1 MHQLVNYF
9 NRYVSERKLTH
20 KGETIILNLIKKLLS
35 YSWLILL
42 VVIAITA
49 VFISAMM
56 SNTKMETDLDK
67 YMPQQHPAFVYSSQA
82 EELFGIKDGIIFAI
96 ENDNGIY
103 NEGTLQKIKDLTK
116 ELQKMDGIEKSD
128 VTSLYTADNIVG
140 SEYGM
145 EVNAFYTRVPKTE
158 EKLLQ
163 LQEDVRSNNMIYGR
177 LVSLDETA
185 TIIIAEIDDYVFTE
199 DFYNQVLDLADSYE
213 GPETL
218 YVAGIPIVE
227 GTLGKLAPKDMKTMA
242 PIVIGI
248 IIIVLLL
255 ILRSVKGTILNLLVV
270 LFSTVWTFG
279 LMALLNIPIYSVSTM
294 IPVMLIAIGVAYG
307 IHLFNHLELYLDMNP
322 GADKKDA
329 LADMLAHMWKPVLM
343 AAVTTAVGFI
353 SLVTSQVFPV
363 KYFGLFTAFGVMS
376 ALLFALVLIPA
387 GLMILGLPR
396 FRKFGKKKTREDNF
410 AFRFSTGITKHRTLT
425 IILTVAVVALSLYG
439 ISRVWINSSF
449 LSNFEDDSD
458 IVLTDKFI
466 NDNFAGTSSLNIVLE
481 ADSPDIFKDAEVLR
495 LVDKMQDDLE
505 ALPMVGDTFSL
516 TDFIRRMNM
525 VMNEDNNKF
534 DSIPDSRDMI
544 AQYLLL
550 YEMSGDPE
558 NLISVVD
565 YEYQTL
571 NLTAQ
576 LKSDDSRTI
585 RSAIDVAE
593 NYRPQFKAMGVD
605 INFAGTGYKG
615 LVFSELILQGQI
627 SSLILSILIVIVLV
641 SLMFRNIIIG
651 LIASVPILIT
661 TLINFGVMGLLN
673 VPLGPTTALISS
685 IAVGIGI
692 DYAIH
697 FIDRYK
703 EYATET
709 GNKDKTARLTM
720 YNTGRAIM
728 FNAVVVIS
736 GFLALLF
743 SMFPPNRQLGA
754 LVSLNMFSSFL
765 GTLTIMFLLMYMS
778 NTYFKTKKN
787 KIEGVK

>member
-1 MHQLVNYF
+1 M
-9 NRYVSERKLTH
+9 
-20 KGETIILNLIKKLLS
+20 NLIKKMLG

-42 VVIAITA
+42 LIAAVTA
-49 VFISAMM
+49 VFIYAMM
-56 SNTKMETDLDK
+56 TNTRMETNLDK
-67 YMPQQHPAFVYSSQA
+67 YMPQKHPAFVYSNQA

-96 ENDNGIY
+96 ENDEGIY

-116 ELQKMDGIEKSD
+116 DLQKMDGIEKND

-145 EVNAFYTRVPKTE
+145 EVNAFYSRVPKTE
-158 EKLLQ
+158 EKLEQ
-163 LQEDVRSNNMIYGR
+163 LRDEVRSNSMVFGR
-177 LVSLDETA
+177 LVSKDEKS
-185 TIIIAEIDDYVFTE
+185 TIVVAEIDNYVFTD
-199 DFYNQVLDLADSYE
+199 DFYNQILDLADSYT
-213 GPETL
+213 GPEKI
-218 YVAGIPIVE
+218 YVAGSPIVE
-227 GTLGKLAPKDMKTMA
+227 GTLAKLAPRDMKTMA

-255 ILRSVKGTILNLLVV
+255 ILRSIKATILNLLVV

-279 LMALLNIPIYSVSTM
+279 LMALLNVPIYSVSTM

-307 IHLFNHLELYLDMNP
+307 IHMFNHLEFYLEKNP
-322 GADKKDA
+322 GAEKKDA
-329 LADMLAHMWKPVLM
+329 LADMLFHMWKPVLM

-353 SLVTSQVFPV
+353 SLVTSQVYPV

-376 ALLFALVLIPA
+376 SLLFAKVLISA
-387 GLMILGLPR
+387 GLMVLGLPK
-396 FRKFGKKKTREDNF
+396 FRKIGKKKEHKNTF
-410 AFRFSTGITKHRTLT
+410 AFRFAGGITKHKTLT
-425 IILTVAVVALSLYG
+425 IVLTVIVVAVSIYG

-449 LSNFEDDSD
+449 LSNFEKDSE

-466 NDNFAGTSSLNIVLE
+466 NDNFAGTSSLNIVLQ
-481 ADSPDIFKDAEVLR
+481 ADEPDMFKDPDVLK
-495 LVDKMQDDLE
+495 LVNKLQENLVT
-505 ALPMVGDTFSL
+505 LPMVGDTFSL

-525 VMNEDNNKF
+525 VMNADDSAF
-534 DSIPDSRDMI
+534 DTIPDSSEMI

-558 NLISVVD
+558 NLEAVVD
-565 YEYQTL
+565 YDYQTL
-571 NLTAQ
+571 NLTVQ

-585 RSAIDVAE
+585 KSAIDVAE
-593 NYRPQFKAMGVD
+593 TYREDFENLGIT

-641 SLMFRNIIIG
+641 SLMFRNILIG

-673 VPLGPTTALISS
+673 VALGPTTALISS

-697 FIDRYK
+697 FLDRYRK
-703 EYATET
+703 YSIET
-709 GNKDKTARLTM
+709 GNKDITARLTM
-720 YNTGRAIM
+720 FSTGRAVM
-728 FNAVVVIS
+728 FNAIVVIS

-754 LVSLNMFSSFL
+754 LVSLNMFTSFL
-765 GTLTIMFLLMYMS
+765 GTLSIMFLLVYIS
-778 NTYFKTKKN
+778 NVYFKKKTKTKN
-787 KIEGVK
+787 IEGVQ

>member
-1 MHQLVNYF
+1 M
-9 NRYVSERKLTH
+9 NR
-20 KGETIILNLIKKLLS
+20 IKKLLGHS
-35 YSWLILL
+35 RLILL
-42 VVIAITA
+42 VILA
-49 VFISAMM
+49 VTGFFIYAMY
-56 SNTKMETDLDK
+56 SNTRMETDLDK
-67 YMPQQHPAFVYSSQA
+67 YMPQKHPAFVYSNQA

-96 ENDNGIY
+96 ENKDGIY

-145 EVNAFYTRVPKTE
+145 EVNTFYSRVPKTE
-158 EKLLQ
+158 SKLQQ
-163 LQEDVRSNNMIYGR
+163 LRDDVRSNNMVYGR
-177 LVSLDETA
+177 LVSTDETS

-199 DFYNQVLDLADSYE
+199 DFYNQVLEMAESYE

-218 YVAGIPIVE
+218 YVAGTPIVE

-248 IIIVLLL
+248 IVIVLLM
-255 ILRSVKGTILNLLVV
+255 ILRSVKGMILNLLVV

-279 LMALLNIPIYSVSTM
+279 LMAVLDIPIYSVSTM

-307 IHLFNHLELYLDMNP
+307 IHLFNHLELYLEKHP

-329 LADMLAHMWKPVLM
+329 LADMLRHMWKPVMM
-343 AAVTTAVGFI
+343 AAITTAVGFI

-363 KYFGLFTAFGVMS
+363 KYFGLFTAFGVLS
-376 ALLFALVLIPA
+376 ALFFALVLIPA
-387 GLMILGLPR
+387 GLMVFGLPG
-396 FRKFGKKKTREDNF
+396 FRKIRKNRTEKDHF
-410 AFRFSTGITKHRTLT
+410 AFRFSGIITKHKTLT
-425 IILTVAVVALSLYG
+425 ILITAAVVVLSIYG
-439 ISRVWINSSF
+439 ISRLWINSSF
-449 LSNFEDDSD
+449 LANFESDSD
-458 IVLTDKFI
+458 IVLTDRFI
-466 NDNFAGTSSLNIVLE
+466 NEHFAGTSSLNIVLE
-481 ADSPDIFKDAEVLR
+481 ADEPDMFKNPEVLK
-495 LVDKMQDDLE
+495 LVDDLQNDLE

-516 TDFIRRMNM
+516 ADFIRRMNM
-525 VMNEDNNKF
+525 VMNEDNPVF

-558 NLISVVD
+558 NLTSVID

-585 RSAIDVAE
+585 RAAIDVAE
-593 NYRPQFKAMGVD
+593 SYRERLGEQGIE
-605 INFAGTGYKG
+605 INFAGSGYKA
-615 LVFSELILQGQI
+615 LVFSELIFKGQI
-627 SSLILSILIVIVLV
+627 SSLILSILIVIILV
-641 SLMFRNIIIG
+641 SLMFRHIVIG
-651 LIASVPILIT
+651 LIASVPIMIT
-661 TLINFGVMGLLN
+661 ALINFGIMGLLN

-703 EYATET
+703 EYASET
-709 GNKDKTARLTM
+709 GDKKETARLTM

>member
-1 MHQLVNYF
+1 MN
-9 NRYVSERKLTH
+9 
-20 KGETIILNLIKKLLS
+20 ILDFIKKLLG
-35 YSWLILL
+35 YSWLLLL
-42 VVIAITA
+42 VVIAITG
-49 VFISAMM
+49 VFIFAMK
-56 SNTKMETDLDK
+56 SNTRMETNLDK
-67 YMPQQHPAFVYSSQA
+67 YMPQQHPAFVYSNQA

-96 ENDNGIY
+96 ENDDGIY

-116 ELQKMDGIEKSD
+116 DLQKMDGIEKSD

-145 EVNAFYTRVPKTE
+145 EVNAFYSRVPKTE
-158 EKLLQ
+158 EKLMQ
-163 LQEDVRSNNMIYGR
+163 LRDEVRSNSMIYGR

-199 DFYNQVLDLADSYE
+199 DFYNEVLALADSYE

-248 IIIVLLL
+248 IIIVLLM

-279 LMALLNIPIYSVSTM
+279 LMAMLNIPIYSVSTM

-307 IHLFNHLELYLDMNP
+307 IHLFNHLELYLDKNP
-322 GADKKDA
+322 GADKRDA
-329 LADMLAHMWKPVLM
+329 LADMLKHMWKPVLM

-376 ALLFALVLIPA
+376 ALFFAMVLIPA
-387 GLMILGLPR
+387 GLMVLGLPR
-396 FRKFGKKKTREDNF
+396 FRKFGKKKTKEGNF
-410 AFRFSTGITKHRTLT
+410 AFRFSGSITKHKTLT
-425 IILTVAVVALSLYG
+425 IVLTVAVVALSLYG

-481 ADSPDIFKDAEVLR
+481 ADEPDKFKDAEVLR
-495 LVDKMQDDLE
+495 LVDKMQGDLK

-525 VMNEDNNKF
+525 VMNEDDSNF

-558 NLISVVD
+558 NLTSVVD

-593 NYRPQFKAMGVD
+593 TYRSQFKSMGVE

-627 SSLILSILIVIVLV
+627 SSLILSVLIVIVLV
-641 SLMFRNIIIG
+641 SLMFRNILIG

-703 EYATET
+703 EYAAET
-709 GNKDKTARLTM
+709 GNKQETARLTM

-778 NTYFKTKKN
+778 NIYFKTKKN

>member
-1 MHQLVNYF
+1 MNFV
-9 NRYVSERKLTH
+9 
-20 KGETIILNLIKKLLS
+20 KKLLG
-35 YSWLILL
+35 YSWLILIL
-42 VVIAITA
+42 IIAVTA
-49 VFISAMM
+49 VFVFAMK
-56 SNTKMETDLDK
+56 SNSRMETDLDE
-67 YMPQQHPAFVYSSQA
+67 YMPQKHPAFVYSSQA

-96 ENDNGIY
+96 ENEDGIY

-116 ELQKMDGIEKSD
+116 DLQSMDGIEKSD

-145 EVNAFYTRVPKTE
+145 EVNAFYSRVPKSE
-158 EKLLQ
+158 EKLQQ
-163 LQEDVRSNNMIYGR
+163 LRDDVRSNDMIYGR

-199 DFYNQVLDLADSYE
+199 DFYNQVLELADSYE

-242 PIVIGI
+242 PIVIAI
-248 IIIVLLL
+248 IIIVLLM

-307 IHLFNHLELYLDMNP
+307 IHLFNHLELYLQKNP
-322 GADKKDA
+322 QAEKRDA
-329 LADMLAHMWKPVLM
+329 LADMLKHMWKPVLM
-343 AAVTTAVGFI
+343 AAVTTAVGFV
-353 SLVTSQVFPV
+353 SLVTSEVFPV
-363 KYFGLFTAFGVMS
+363 KYFGLFTAFGVLS
-376 ALLFALVLIPA
+376 ALFFALVLIPA
-387 GLMILGLPR
+387 GLMVVGLPK
-396 FRKFGKKKTREDNF
+396 FRKFGRQQPTTDNF
-410 AFRFSTGITKHRTLT
+410 ASRFANRIVKHRIMT
-425 IILTVAVVALSLYG
+425 ILLTVFVVALSIYG

-449 LSNFEDDSD
+449 LANFEEDSD
-458 IVLTDKFI
+458 IVNTDRFI
-466 NDNFAGTSSLNIVLE
+466 NENFAGTSSLNIVLE
-481 ADSPDIFKDAEVLR
+481 ADEPDKFKDPDVLK
-495 LVDKMQDDLE
+495 LVDNLQGKLE
-505 ALPMVGDTFSL
+505 SLEMVGDTFSL
-516 TDFIRRMNM
+516 ADFINRMNM
-525 VMNEDNNKF
+525 VMNEDREEY
-534 DSIPDSRDMI
+534 SIIPDSNEMI

-576 LKSDDSRTI
+576 MKSDDSRTI
-585 RSAIDVAE
+585 RTAIDVVE
-593 NYRPQFKAMGVD
+593 GYRQDFRNLGVE

-615 LVFSELILQGQI
+615 LVFSELILKGQI
-627 SSLILSILIVIVLV
+627 SSLIMSILIVIVLV
-641 SLMFRNIIIG
+641 SFMFRNFIIG

-697 FIDRYK
+697 FIDRYRA
-703 EYATET
+703 YSIET
-709 GNKDKTARLTM
+709 GDKNKTAGLTM

-754 LVSLNMFSSFL
+754 LVSLNMFSSFI

-778 NTYFKTKKN
+778 NTYFKTKKLN
-787 KIEGVK
+787 AI